1 MKANTLVL
9 HGSKWNIFGKIKL
22 RVKQK
27 TFGTVLLDN
36 VEGKQ
41 SADLSI
47 VKIIVAALHEFGYS
61 LPPYSNLKFQEAAL
75 LFLTRTVA

>member
-47 VKIIVAALHEFGYS
+47 VKIIVAALHVKTPNEQLMTLS
-61 LPPYSNLKFQEAAL
+61 LAIHYL
-75 LFLTRTVA
+75 LTQT